1 MPRTRNNNRTV
12 RQKMAKERQ
21 KERENRSPRTQ
32 LRLLDERLGKDQG
45 ATKERA
51 RLQAL
56 LEKEKTGA

>member
-21 KERENRSPRTQ
+21 KERESRNPRTQ